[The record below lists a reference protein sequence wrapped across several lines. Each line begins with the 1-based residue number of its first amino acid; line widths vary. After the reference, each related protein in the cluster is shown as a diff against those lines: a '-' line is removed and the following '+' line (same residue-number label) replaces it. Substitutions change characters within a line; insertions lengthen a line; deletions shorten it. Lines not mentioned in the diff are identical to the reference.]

1 MNTSDELQ
9 LLSFTLGADMYAVD
23 ISKVQ
28 EIRAVGQVRNL
39 PNVPDHCIGVID
51 FRTHIVPVLDL
62 RELFHYDDLTIRTQT
77 VMIVV
82 SVMYEETP
90 MLVGIVV
97 DTVSDVLMINKQ
109 DLKSAPR
116 FGKVDVSFMQG
127 MFKKDEQII
136 VMLSL
141 DSVFAADEFEQ
152 IREMTKQVSES
163 SQ

>member
-9 LLSFTLGADMYAVD
+9 LLSFTLGSDMYAVD

-39 PNVPDHCIGVID
+39 PNVPGHCIGVID

-62 RELFHYDDLTIRTQT
+62 RELFQYDDLTIRTQT

-82 SVMYEETP
+82 SVMYEQTP

-97 DTVSDVLMINKQ
+97 DTVSDVLMLNKQ

-127 MFKKDEQII
+127 MFKKEEQII

-163 SQ
+163 VQ

>member
-9 LLSFTLGADMYAVD
+9 LLSFTLGSDMYAVD

-28 EIRAVGQVRNL
+28 EIRAVGKVRNL

-62 RELFHYDDLTIRTQT
+62 RELFQYDDLTIRTQT

-82 SVMYEETP
+82 TVTYQDTP

-97 DTVSDVLMINKQ
+97 DTVSDVLMISKQ

-127 MFKKDEQII
+127 MFKKDEQIF

-141 DSVFAADEFEQ
+141 DSVFAADEFET
-152 IREMTKQVSES
+152 IREMTKQASES
-163 SQ
+163 AQ